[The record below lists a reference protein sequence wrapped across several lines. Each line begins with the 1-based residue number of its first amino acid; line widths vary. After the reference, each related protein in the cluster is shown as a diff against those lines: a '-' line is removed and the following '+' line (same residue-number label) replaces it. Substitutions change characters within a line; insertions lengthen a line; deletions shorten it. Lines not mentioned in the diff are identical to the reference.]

1 MTATSDPPSA
11 GRSAA
16 RHWAIVTGHARRST
30 RVGVGPVAALVA
42 LALLAAACAS
52 TATTVPATTTTAQPA
67 PPTTTWPATGGGG
80 KPPFEFTWSADPHP
94 NALHAALVAH
104 DPAFDACE
112 PTYNWDHP
120 ILVIVRVHCEI
131 TPGEF
136 PEPVEINIEH
146 PVLRPEATFAE
157 VNATAVET
165 VADAIAGYL
174 QGPEITIGGTHTTK
188 WFRAEAEGGVV
199 SRDGRYVSMIVH
211 TEWPWGGSHNMRQ
224 RATVNVDLTTGQTF
238 DFADLFLDL
247 GAGIAAVDD
256 FLATDQDPEWT
267 LAGSDQDPDDPD
279 FDPLHG
285 LLAFRVTD
293 DGLTLV
299 FNCGFGYCGGVWID
313 IPAHR
318 LADVLDP
325 AGPAGHL
332 AQPTPDT
339 VFDVENA
346 TFDVRCPGGLGS
358 GVYPYR
364 ATFVDGDAVDHIFEP
379 HGSLR
384 VREEAVAELFADSP
398 GPEVVARVDC
408 WGGGSGTSVEL
419 QVFAGDTT
427 DARRLGSI
435 IELRTFEYVIDD
447 GPGSPGMLVT
457 RGWDWAPGDP
467 SGMPSIR
474 RTYDTRWTGD
484 DWEETLR
491 DEWTETPP

>member
-1 MTATSDPPSA
+1 MLLLWQAWGMRT
-11 GRSAA
+11 
-16 RHWAIVTGHARRST
+16 
-30 RVGVGPVAALVA
+30 GVGLLLVA
-42 LALLAAACAS
+42 TLTVGCGGGGSDSSDTAAPTT
-52 TATTVPATTTTAQPA
+52 TAEPAATTTTAPI
-67 PPTTTWPATGGGG
+67 TTWPATATGG

-104 DPAFDACE
+104 DPAFDACT
-112 PTYNWDHP
+112 PTSTPDGPN
-120 ILVIVRVHCEI
+120 LVVVGIHCEI

-136 PEPVEINIEH
+136 PEPVEINIDY
-146 PVLRPEATFAE
+146 PVLSPEATFAE

-188 WFRAEAEGGVV
+188 WFRAEVEGGVV

-256 FLATDQDPEWT
+256 FLAADQDPEWT

-279 FDPLHG
+279 FDPLWG

-299 FNCGFGYCGGVWID
+299 FNCGYGYCGGVWID
-313 IPAHR
+313 IPAHL

-325 AGPAGHL
+325 AGPAGRL
-332 AQPTPDT
+332 IVDT

-346 TFDVRCPGGLGS
+346 TFDVLCHRPES
-358 GVYPYR
+358 GAEPD
-364 ATFVDGDAVDHIFEP
+364 AITFVDREGDFP
-379 HGSLR
+379 SQYGSTW
-384 VREEAVAELFADSP
+384 VTEEAVVELVDESP
-398 GPEVVARVDC
+398 GPEVIASIRC
-408 WGGGSGTSVEL
+408 WGGGSGTSTEL
-419 QVFAGDTT
+419 QVFAGNTT
-427 DARRLGSI
+427 EATRLGSI
-435 IELRTFEYVIDD
+435 IGHGLYQDRMYLARASASFHTKHWEYQGNDHGRTPSLYRIVEHTWSDGDWVEEVIE
-447 GPGSPGMLVT
+447 V
-457 RGWDWAPGDP
+457 WE
-467 SGMPSIR
+467 
-474 RTYDTRWTGD
+474 RTLPPAGTGNH
-484 DWEETLR
+484 
-491 DEWTETPP
+491 